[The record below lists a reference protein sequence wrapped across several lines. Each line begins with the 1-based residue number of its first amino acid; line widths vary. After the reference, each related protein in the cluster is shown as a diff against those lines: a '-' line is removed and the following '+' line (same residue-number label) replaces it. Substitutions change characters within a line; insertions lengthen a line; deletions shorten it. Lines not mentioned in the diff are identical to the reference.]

1 MPLDRHDSN
10 RCTVGAD
17 DRDPV
22 ASGMADDPAMGQL
35 DVVSVRVTTSAV
47 LRSRTKVFTVLSA
60 VLMIDVEPS

>member
-35 DVVSVRVTTSAV
+35 DVVSVRADDFSGTPVQD
-47 LRSRTKVFTVLSA
+47 KGFTVLSA